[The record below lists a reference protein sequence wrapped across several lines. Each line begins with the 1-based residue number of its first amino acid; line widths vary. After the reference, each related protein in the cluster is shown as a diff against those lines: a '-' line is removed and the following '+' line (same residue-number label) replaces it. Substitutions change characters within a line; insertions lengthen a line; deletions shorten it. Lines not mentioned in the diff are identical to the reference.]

1 MNTRRST
8 VGPSD
13 PSTNRIRAELIEA
26 LAEALVADIEQSR
39 AGSGPEGETASNA
52 QAGADVTH
60 TPPTSAIMPAEA
72 PGQDQPRRRR
82 PRRGAE

>member
-8 VGPSD
+8 VGRSD
-13 PSTNRIRAELIEA
+13 PSTNRAELIEA

-39 AGSGPEGETASNA
+39 AGSGAEGETASNA
-52 QAGADVTH
+52 QAGAYVTQ

-72 PGQDQPRRRR
+72 PGQGNQPRRRR
-82 PRRGAE
+82 PRKGAE